1 MSAVRSENK
10 ESGSSPVDGV
20 LQALLEVSRGQD
32 GAPRSR
38 PGGREVKR
46 SLPGGRRQRERR
58 ERTSG
63 KDVPFVQAKR
73 GVVNIAS
80 GYTL

>member
-1 MSAVRSENK
+1 MRLA
-10 ESGSSPVDGV
+10 G
-20 LQALLEVSRGQD
+20 
-32 GAPRSR
+32 R
-38 PGGREVKR
+38 PAK
-46 SLPGGRRQRERR
+46 ERR
-58 ERTSG
+58 GRTSG

>member
-1 MSAVRSENK
+1 MRTKRVALHRSTVCSRVAGGE
-10 ESGSSPVDGV
+10 ER
-20 LQALLEVSRGQD
+20 LEVAGGVRLAG
-32 GAPRSR
+32 R
-38 PGGREVKR
+38 PAK
-46 SLPGGRRQRERR
+46 ERR
-58 ERTSG
+58 GRTSG